1 VVTQEDI
8 FELKRLAKEYLLSYP
23 SRAKIKGT
31 ENDIITFEDFRILAV
46 YQATV
51 SVLYRKWFS
60 ELTENMVEEAR
71 LEFEPVE
78 GSDPY

>member
-1 VVTQEDI
+1 MVTQEDI
-8 FELKRLAKEYLLSYP
+8 YELKRLAKKYLLSYP

-31 ENDIITFEDFRILAV
+31 ENDIITLEDFRILAV

-51 SVLYRKWFS
+51 SLLCHRGLLES
-60 ELTENMVEEAR
+60 TEFIEDGTK
-71 LEFEPVE
+71 LDFEPVE